1 MKHQRS
7 ISHMFSGD
15 SVAWC
20 PATLALCSEIR
31 RRFMDDHHWW
41 EALIFTY
48 LALKRKASS
57 QNHQSIKTGFQD
69 TGSSTTSTHTHTH
82 GYCALR
88 VPESD
93 PGCLHAHTYT
103 HANTHIYYVRTRIDV
118 SLNLNI
124 VLNMNPKSRCKPF
137 KPEGLNQSEE
147 GRPRMI

>member
-1 MKHQRS
+1 MGGPYLYLFGIEEES
-7 ISHMFSGD
+7 IITESPKYKNWFSGHK
-15 SVAWC
+15 
-20 PATLALCSEIR
+20 LLY
-31 RRFMDDHHWW
+31 HKH
-41 EALIFTY
+41 
-48 LALKRKASS
+48 
-57 QNHQSIKTGFQD
+57 
-69 TGSSTTSTHTHTH
+69 THTHTH